1 MPCKVRIDAPGAA
14 RYIILVGQ
22 TKETMILPERFIS
35 EVIRPVGAAFDVSRM
50 AAGEPGLP
58 REFVWRGR
66 TIKIAAVLRT
76 WRETGKC
83 RHGSPERY
91 VRKHWFEVATTSSS
105 TMKIYFD
112 RQPRNG
118 PKSDRWWLFTI
129 RESEEYISKI

>member
-1 MPCKVRIDAPGAA
+1 M
-14 RYIILVGQ
+14 
-22 TKETMILPERFIS
+22 PERFVS
-35 EVIRPVGAAFDVSRM
+35 EAIRPVVATCAPSRM

-91 VRKHWFEVATTSSS
+91 ARKHWFEIATTSKC

-118 PKSDRWWLFTI
+118 FKSDR
-129 RESEEYISKI
+129 

>member
-1 MPCKVRIDAPGAA
+1 
-14 RYIILVGQ
+14 
-22 TKETMILPERFIS
+22 MILPERFIS

-91 VRKHWFEVATTSSS
+91 FRKHWFEVATISNS

-118 PKSDRWWLFTI
+118 PKRNRWWLFTI
-129 RESEEYISKI
+129 SEAEEYISKI